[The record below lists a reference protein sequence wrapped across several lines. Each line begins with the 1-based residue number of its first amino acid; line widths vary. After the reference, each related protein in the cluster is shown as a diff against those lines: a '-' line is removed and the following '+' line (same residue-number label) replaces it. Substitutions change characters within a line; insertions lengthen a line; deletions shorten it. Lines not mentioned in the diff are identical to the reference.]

1 VNASAQLPTLL
12 VDLGNSRL
20 KWAWLEGRQADAT
33 AALSHRAQDLS
44 RQLDASWGRMPA
56 PARVVLASV
65 ADGQRSEAFEAWVQ
79 GRWGL
84 SVDRVFSG
92 AQALGVT
99 NAYPEPRQLGV
110 DRWLALIAVHRRF
123 SGPACIVDCGSAITI
138 DGLAPDGRHLGGLIL
153 PGLAL
158 MRAALLRGTGLED
171 LSPPPEPRWLACD
184 TAGAIGYGGLLACV
198 ALVERLA
205 ARIEEECARVPEII
219 LSGGD
224 GARLQPL
231 LEPASRYEGNLVL
244 SGLAAIAGEVES

>member
-1 VNASAQLPTLL
+1 MNAPVPRPTLL

-20 KWAWLEGRQADAT
+20 KWAWLQAGRAGEA
-33 AALSHRAQDLS
+33 AALSHRTQGLS
-44 RQLDASWGRMPA
+44 RQLDAGWKRMPA

-65 ADGQRSEAFEAWVQ
+65 AGRQRTGEFLDWVD

-84 SVDRVFSG
+84 RVEQTRSRD
-92 AQALGVT
+92 QALGVT
-99 NAYPEPRQLGV
+99 NAYAEPRHLGV

-138 DGLAPDGRHLGGLIL
+138 DGLAADGRHLGGLIL
-153 PGLAL
+153 PGLAM
-158 MRAALLRGTGLED
+158 MREALLRGTGLD
-171 LSPPPEPRWLACD
+171 DFPPPPEPHWLACD
-184 TAGAIGYGGLLACV
+184 TAGAIGYGGLFACV

-205 ARIEEECARVPEII
+205 ARIEGECARVPEII

-231 LEPASRYEGNLVL
+231 LEPTSRYERDLVL